1 MPIYNCKCC
10 NFSTKLKGDYNRHIK
25 TKKHIESFK
34 SHHLVTPKSPSSHP
48 KVTPKN
54 DSKNYICKYC
64 KSSFKYKQG
73 MYRHIKY
80 TCKKNDDEDLKELVF
95 LMNENLE
102 NIKTQ
107 MKKQEKKYEKQQ
119 NILYAIG
126 INENE
131 GNSVSFIA
139 SEKAEEEFN
148 KYITKQVYIQGNDVV
163 EDDKAYLIDVK
174 KEKALAKDPN
184 HKRKLPLFIAEK
196 DGRNLYVAPIRGKGL
211 WDAIWAY
218 VSIDEDMVIRG
229 IYFDHKAE
237 TPGLGANIKQRFFM
251 DDFIGESLLDNEGNF
266 KGVTV
271 SKTNL
276 DPKNE
281 DKYDN
286 EVDAIAGSTITG
298 DGVTAMIR
306 SDLSLYQP
314 YFNSLNNN

>member
-1 MPIYNCKCC
+1 MALNTEKNTYTLLFAVGLVVIVGTLLAAID
-10 NFSTKLKGDYNRHIK
+10 SSLKDKIRINKI
-25 TKKHIESFK
+25 
-34 SHHLVTPKSPSSHP
+34 L
-48 KVTPKN
+48 
-54 DSKNYICKYC
+54 
-64 KSSFKYKQG
+64 
-73 MYRHIKY
+73 
-80 TCKKNDDEDLKELVF
+80 
-95 LMNENLE
+95 
-102 NIKTQ
+102 
-107 MKKQEKKYEKQQ
+107 EKQQ

-131 GNSVSFIA
+131 GNSVNFIA
-139 SEKAEEEFN
+139 ADKAEQEFN
-148 KYITKQVYIQGNDVV
+148 KYITKQIYIQGDKVI
-163 EDDKAYLIDVK
+163 EDEKAYLIDVK
-174 KEKALAKDPN
+174 KQKALAKDPS
-184 HKRKLPLFIAEK
+184 HKRKLPLFIADK

-218 VSIDEDMVIRG
+218 VSVDENMIIRG

-251 DDFIGESLLDNEGNF
+251 DDFIGESLLDSQGNF

-298 DGVTAMIR
+298 DGVTAMIG

-314 YFNSLNNN
+314 YFNSLNN

>member
-1 MPIYNCKCC
+1 MAINTEKNTYTLL
-10 NFSTKLKGDYNRHIK
+10 FAVGLVVVVGTLLAAIDSSLKDKIRINKI
-25 TKKHIESFK
+25 
-34 SHHLVTPKSPSSHP
+34 L
-48 KVTPKN
+48 
-54 DSKNYICKYC
+54 
-64 KSSFKYKQG
+64 
-73 MYRHIKY
+73 
-80 TCKKNDDEDLKELVF
+80 
-95 LMNENLE
+95 
-102 NIKTQ
+102 
-107 MKKQEKKYEKQQ
+107 EKQQ

-131 GNSVSFIA
+131 GNSVNFITA
-139 SEKAEEEFN
+139 DKAEQEFN
-148 KYITKQVYIQGNDVV
+148 KYITKQIYIQGDQVI

-174 KEKALAKDPN
+174 KQKALAKDAS

-218 VSIDEDMVIRG
+218 VSVDEDMIIRG

-251 DDFIGESLLDNEGNF
+251 DDFIGESLLDSQGNF
-266 KGVTV
+266 KGVNV

-298 DGVTAMIR
+298 DGVTAMIK
-306 SDLSLYQP
+306 SDLSLYQE
-314 YFNSLNNN
+314 YFNKLKNN